1 MKPELPG
8 NINELSLDQLRA
20 LASAIKTWADP
31 IVAGTPT
38 AEELSEVQEFV
49 KVRREALSLIR
60 TKVALAADLAD
71 EAEADEDE
79 TDEKSKDDESD
90 EDTSN
95 EQSSGD
101 NETAD
106 EKEKELATTG
116 GGKGSRTLG
125 DDSKPGAGKG
135 DKLAAD
141 KLRKYSNGKSVAET
155 FTTWAELADALTRAA
170 SDLQPNA
177 EGKHYVANIPG
188 RFGEGRT
195 LGEESHFNLQ
205 TFEQE
210 VMAAMCAP
218 LIPVYDIACQNST
231 RRPVAN
237 SLPAWRLTARGGV
250 TIYPSP
256 SLQDL
261 IGGDGTGNGTG
272 IWTAA
277 DDANPAA
284 VKNSCAVIECAES
297 EEYRIYGV
305 YRCITIKNLLAM
317 TFPELVEAYLNRL
330 AAAHA
335 RLAETQLLE
344 AMATGTDTVKT
355 LETGYN
361 ATTRILSGILNYIAL
376 YQEEQRWDVDGLL
389 EAWMPRWVIK
399 AIQIDT
405 IRRRR
410 TDGEMMRAPSL
421 SEIVTMFRSVGVNP
435 HFFMDMPSWA
445 TALPTLQTSGQL
457 NQLPRNLEILIA
469 PPGKF
474 ALMDRGELRIGVT
487 GNNIYR
493 DKTDL
498 MANQFTMFW
507 ENFEGIVNTNT
518 CPAHILEFDNLCY
531 NGVQVD
537 DQIMGCEGVDIAGV
551 GS

>member
-1 MKPELPG
+1 MRPELPE
-8 NINELSLDQLRA
+8 NIHELTSEQLRE
-20 LASAIKTWADP
+20 LAAAIKAYADP

-38 AEELSEVQEFV
+38 ADELADVQELV
-49 KVRREALSLIR
+49 AARKE
-60 TKVALAADLAD
+60 ALAALRQRKAQEAMSAELAD
-71 EAEADEDE
+71 EPDEAEEAETEEAETEAAETEEAEEAETEASDEV
-79 TDEKSKDDESD
+79 DES
-90 EDTSN
+90 
-95 EQSSGD
+95 
-101 NETAD
+101 
-106 EKEKELATTG
+106 KELATVG
-116 GGKGSRTLG
+116 ARKPARTLG
-125 DDSKPGAGKG
+125 DDSKPDSTKKVGP
-135 DKLAAD
+135 DV
-141 KLRKYSNGKSVAET
+141 LRKYSNGRSVAET
-155 FTTWAELADALTRAA
+155 FTSWAELADALTRAA
-170 SDLQPNA
+170 SDLSPNA
-177 EGKHYVANIPG
+177 EGKHYVATIPG
-188 RFGEGRT
+188 RFGADRILT
-195 LGEESHFNLQ
+195 DESAFNLQ
-205 TFEQE
+205 SFEEE

-218 LIPVYDIACQNST
+218 LIPVYDLACSNTT

-237 SLPAWRLTARGGV
+237 SLPAWRLDARGGV

-256 SLQDL
+256 SLSD
-261 IGGDGTGNGTG
+261 ITGGTGV
-272 IWTAA
+272 WTYV
-277 DDANPAA
+277 DDADSEAT
-284 VKNSCAVIECAES
+284 KNACQTIECATS
-297 EEYRIYGV
+297 EEFRIYGV

-344 AMATGTDTVKT
+344 AMATGCDTVKT

-361 ATTRILSGILNYIAL
+361 ATTRIMSAILNYIAL

-389 EAWMPRWVIK
+389 EAWMPRWVLK
-399 AIQIDT
+399 AIQMDMV
-405 IRRRR
+405 RRRR
-410 TDGEMMRAPSL
+410 TDGGFNSVPSMAQIT
-421 SEIVTMFRSVGVNP
+421 SMFREVGVNP
-435 HFFMDMPSWA
+435 HFFIDRPSWA
-445 TALPTLQTSGQL
+445 TALPTLQTSGSL

-518 CPAHILEFDNLCY
+518 CPAHIVELDNLCY
-531 NGVQVD
+531 NGVQAADVAV
-537 DQIMGCEGVDIAGV
+537 GCEGVDYPGV